1 MPSAITKYSRP
12 DSLEVPGS
20 EPGTPIRRRD
30 GFNGKTGAYTRRAST
45 NDGTFG
51 SRTITKTGSGID
63 TVIRVNPPQSRAERD
78 AGIIDLHKNGVHQ
91 QDIADVYN
99 CSQPTVSR
107 VINKK
112 K

>member
-1 MPSAITKYSRP
+1 MASNITKYSALDNLKIP
-12 DSLEVPGS
+12 SQ
-20 EPGTPIRRRD
+20 EPGTTIRKRED
-30 GFNGKTGAYTRRAST
+30 FNGKTGAYTRRAST
-45 NDGTFG
+45 NDGMFG

-63 TVIRVNPPQSRAERD
+63 TVIRVNPPKNRAERD
-78 AGIIDLHKNGVHQ
+78 AGIIDLHKNGIHQ